1 MNSHKGPE
9 KKNEKLK
16 GSILN
21 ESSNIFVYFLGGGQ
35 VPVENVFLF
44 AFWEGK
50 QPIQKPSCE
59 TTFWTF
65 AKNYNMKLFI
75 AWPESVH
82 ISRNIILN

>member
-50 QPIQKPSCE
+50 QPIQKPSCK

-65 AKNYNMKLFI
+65 VKNYNMKLFI
-75 AWPESVH
+75 A
-82 ISRNIILN
+82 

>member
-50 QPIQKPSCE
+50 QPIQKPSCK
-59 TTFWTF
+59 TTLWTF

-75 AWPESVH
+75 AWPESVR
-82 ISRNIILN
+82 ISRKIILN

>member
-1 MNSHKGPE
+1 MNSHKLLVTGPR

-21 ESSNIFVYFLGGGQ
+21 ESLNISVYFLGGGQ
-35 VPVENVFLF
+35 VSIENVVLF

-50 QPIQKPSCE
+50 LPIQKPSCK

-65 AKNYNMKLFI
+65 AKNYNMELFI
-75 AWPESVH
+75 A
-82 ISRNIILN
+82 